1 MHINKSHRTRAA
13 WISIGFA
20 AVLAMGCPV
29 GAEPIPGRDGAQRLF
44 GAVGTNPASGGFE
57 PQDAEVSDVES
68 DGPAV
73 TLTGAAASPEPRIG
87 ERPGRPAV
95 TAQTDSGHIERL
107 LFQTAVQAMASADT
121 SIDEDAQWARELAS
135 AVLDAVRPLY
145 EGLVESGMVDM
156 FISLETELG
165 LSYGQFFGEI
175 LFGDHW
181 QNTGLGAQPD
191 SVTWAGPG
199 NRADP
204 FNHPNASAEA
214 AREERN
220 AAILL
225 GQLIDEIK
233 PWALGLVALYLL
245 GHLAKLA
252 LDYSRWKKAR
262 RRKRMTMRARRRRRL
277 KRSPAA

>member
-20 AVLAMGCPV
+20 AVLAMGCPA
-29 GAEPIPGRDGAQRLF
+29 GAEPILGRDGAHRLA
-44 GAVGTNPASGGFE
+44 GAVGTNSLSGGLE
-57 PQDAEVSDVES
+57 PQDADASDVES
-68 DGPAV
+68 DGPTAA
-73 TLTGAAASPEPRIG
+73 LTGAAAPPEPRFG
-87 ERPGRPAV
+87 ERPGRPGGGY
-95 TAQTDSGHIERL
+95 SERL
-107 LFQTAVQAMASADT
+107 LFQTVAQTMASADT

-175 LFGDHW
+175 LFGDYW

-204 FNHPNASAEA
+204 FNHPNASAEV

>member
-13 WISIGFA
+13 WISVGFA
-20 AVLAMGCPV
+20 AVLGMGCPV
-29 GAEPIPGRDGAQRLF
+29 GAEPILGRDGAQRLS
-44 GAVGTNPASGGFE
+44 GAVGSTPPSGGLE
-57 PQDAEVSDVES
+57 PQDAEASDGES
-68 DGPAV
+68 DDPPA
-73 TLTGAAASPEPRIG
+73 TLTGATAPPEPRIG
-87 ERPGRPAV
+87 ERSGRPSVAG
-95 TAQTDSGHIERL
+95 QTDSGSSERL
-107 LFQTAVQAMASADT
+107 LFQTAAQAMASADT

-156 FISLETELG
+156 FISLEAELG

-175 LFGDHW
+175 LFGDYW
-181 QNTGLGAQPD
+181 QNGGLGAQPD

-204 FNHPNASAEA
+204 FNHPNASAEVA
-214 AREERN
+214 KEERN

-225 GQLIDEIK
+225 SQLIDEIK
-233 PWALGLVALYLL
+233 PWALSLVALYLL
-245 GHLAKLA
+245 GHLVKLA